1 MEGKTACVT
10 CNKPASLR
18 CSRCKIN
25 HYCSAACQKADW
37 PLHRHACS
45 PVKANVPPPPPTT
58 SASSGT
64 TSARLPNVSDSIN
77 LNDAKSESHETPSK
91 LPPLRKKAPLP
102 QSTSLLFHYE
112 PSADGVDENL
122 VIFFHGLGDKI
133 APNFISLAKNLKLPQ
148 SATCCIQAP
157 TPVPYL
163 EEESWQWYPSFD
175 LLTGEKLGPESPE
188 RMRQMRQLVR
198 PELVKFLRHCID
210 YCGFSADRIVLFGFS
225 QGGSVALDLAAFG
238 NLNLKAV
245 ISIAGYFMEE
255 SQGIPATTSPLTTRI
270 LVLQGDKDVTVP
282 SKIAKD
288 KFKYIE
294 RVFSKA
300 NATHCII
307 EGMGDTM
314 PDSEAAWRLI
324 MKFFAEVLEYRNVA
338 LESMADVYEVKQ

>member
-45 PVKANVPPPPPTT
+45 PVKANVPPSPPTT

-64 TSARLPNVSDSIN
+64 TSARLPNMPDSIN

-112 PSADGVDENL
+112 PSVDGVDENL

-175 LLTGEKLGPESPE
+175 LLTGEN
-188 RMRQMRQLVR
+188 
-198 PELVKFLRHCID
+198 
-210 YCGFSADRIVLFGFS
+210 RIVLFGFS
-225 QGGSVALDLAAFG
+225 QGGSVALDLATFG

-282 SKIAKD
+282 SKVAKD

-307 EGMGDTM
+307 EGMGSTM

-338 LESMADVYEVKQ
+338 LEMLAAYVDKLYTCLCQSILIRKLSASKQRVKSNPTEDPTRF